1 MTLELNRPTIDIE
14 AQTTLGERIPLEGRP
29 TWLGFAI
36 NCLVATSSMTAEF
49 LTGDM
54 GTSYPRA
61 VIFLTGILAGGAVW
75 LALLRAY
82 LVRTHHLTA
91 PGLIAL
97 LIVSGLVL
105 AIALNSDTYRQAV
118 GIPPSSWS
126 LWVSLVVYCVIL
138 PWWVVSLELLLS
150 TRRRIRSYREQ
161 LLAEAQT
168 RTTISSEQ
176 AHLID
181 EVRSQVRSEVHALL
195 SPAARQLDDQLRRE
209 HDLSLSSARESIAT
223 VLHDAARE
231 QVRPLSHSLHELA
244 QQSAITDKPR
254 HFISTLL
261 HTSRFYPLP
270 VSMLFLLTG
279 TQTYFDTSTPLVAI
293 LMLLIGVTGIF
304 ALMTAANWLMQR
316 FTRHRVGIFLGT
328 LVVMQLP
335 LGLRPFINPDWSNT
349 AMSLGRL
356 LLDALFGTL
365 FIILMS
371 GLGSWRGNALTRLE
385 EEQRRLERERQEQI
399 HRRHVTADVVQEAA
413 RALHGSV
420 QTKLTAAALA
430 LTLGG
435 DHADDATILRS
446 LDQAR
451 QALLNPLPSETPS
464 TRDEHTLGPGLYDVT
479 RPWMGLCE
487 IDIDT
492 TRCPDDHP
500 AAHSCALIVEEA
512 VTNAVRHGKA
522 RHISIQVTDSADGLL
537 ITVADDGHV
546 AAPTSPGLGSQII
559 DQLTTTWSRED
570 RGEHGTTL
578 RAIITTPD
586 SLKTDPSGH

>member
-1 MTLELNRPTIDIE
+1 M
-14 AQTTLGERIPLEGRP
+14 
-29 TWLGFAI
+29 
-36 NCLVATSSMTAEF
+36 
-49 LTGDM
+49 LT
-54 GTSYPRA
+54 
-61 VIFLTGILAGGAVW
+61 
-75 LALLRAY
+75 
-82 LVRTHHLTA
+82 
-91 PGLIAL
+91 
-97 LIVSGLVL
+97 
-105 AIALNSDTYRQAV
+105 IALNSDAYRQAV
-118 GIPPSSWS
+118 GIPSSSWS
-126 LWVSLVVYCVIL
+126 LWVSLIMYSVIL
-138 PWWVVSLELLLS
+138 PWWVISLELLLS
-150 TRRRIRSYREQ
+150 TRRRIRSYRKQ
-161 LLAEAQT
+161 LLTEAQT
-168 RTTISSEQ
+168 RSTISSEQ
-176 AHLID
+176 AQLID
-181 EVRSQVRSEVHALL
+181 EVRSQVRSDVHALL

-223 VLHDAARE
+223 VLHDTARE
-231 QVRPLSHSLHELA
+231 QVRPLSHSLHQLA

-279 TQTYFDTSTPLVAI
+279 TQTYFDTYTPLVSV
-293 LMLLIGVTGIF
+293 LMLLIGVAGIF
-304 ALMTAANWLMQR
+304 TLLTTANWLIQR
-316 FTRHRVGIFLGT
+316 FTRHRVGILLST

-335 LGLRPFINPDWSNT
+335 LGLRPLLDPEWSDT
-349 AMSLGRL
+349 WMAWGRL
-356 LLDALFGTL
+356 LLDAVFGTL
-365 FIILMS
+365 FIIIMS

-385 EEQRRLERERQEQI
+385 GEQRRLERERQEQI
-399 HRRHVTADVVQEAA
+399 HRRHVTSDVVQEAA

-451 QALLNPLPSETPS
+451 QALLDPLPSETPAA
-464 TRDEHTLGPGLYDVT
+464 RDEHTLGPGLYDVT

-492 TRCPDDHP
+492 TGCPDDHR

-512 VTNAVRHGKA
+512 VTNTVRHGKA
-522 RHISIQVTDSADGLL
+522 RHISIQVTDSDEGLL

-559 DQLTTTWSRED
+559 DQLATSWSRED

-578 RAIITTPD
+578 SAVITTA
-586 SLKTDPSGH
+586 